1 MLKTI
6 SSLTLAFI
14 EMRDFPDTT
23 CQNNNNM
30 KPNFVTNANSAL
42 NVGLER
48 IKATVTLF
56 CYRWE
61 TCLCKALIITE

>member
-1 MLKTI
+1 
-6 SSLTLAFI
+6 
-14 EMRDFPDTT
+14 MRDFPDTK

-48 IKATVTLF
+48 IQATEINFSL
-56 CYRWE
+56 
-61 TCLCKALIITE
+61 L